1 MMVIWIMLFCRII
14 IWLKNQVY
22 ALSKLNSKELYKI
35 QFLLKY
41 TRPTSQH
48 YFENNVLL
56 ANTDWKKIRIL
67 PRVLTVG
74 NRIRV
79 FQYKPLNKISF
90 LKKILFKFG
99 IVSRSFCSFCNSKKE
114 APFHIFSW
122 LHSHAKSLESILDIH
137 KRESCHFMFNTT

>member
-48 YFENNVLL
+48 YFEKNVLL

-79 FQYKPLNKISF
+79 FQYKLLNKISF
-90 LKKILFKFG
+90 LNKILFKFG

-114 APFHIFSW
+114 IAVHIFHDCTLTQNLW
-122 LHSHAKSLESILDIH
+122 NQ
-137 KRESCHFMFNTT
+137 F

>member
-22 ALSKLNSKELYKI
+22 TLRKLDSKELYKI

-48 YFENNVLL
+48 YFEKNVLL

-74 NRIRV
+74 NRIQV
-79 FQYKPLNKISF
+79 FQYKLLNKISF
-90 LKKILFKFG
+90 LNKILFTFG

-114 APFHIFSW
+114 TPFHIFHDCTLTQNLWNQFTHTLARILS
-122 LHSHAKSLESILDIH
+122 LHV
-137 KRESCHFMFNTT
+137 

>member
-1 MMVIWIMLFCRII
+1 M
-14 IWLKNQVY
+14 
-22 ALSKLNSKELYKI
+22 E
-35 QFLLKY
+35 Y

-48 YFENNVLL
+48 YFEKNVLL

-79 FQYKPLNKISF
+79 FQYKLLNKISF
-90 LKKILFKFG
+90 LNKILFKFG

-114 APFHIFSW
+114 IAFHIFHDCTLTQNLW
-122 LHSHAKSLESILDIH
+122 NQ
-137 KRESCHFMFNTT
+137 F